1 MLLAQTQLFVPQ
13 ALSDNLLWVS
23 LLLIVVLVPLDSIV
37 DHRLLTLL
45 HVLEVSTVLPIQFN
59 QLLVMWELL
68 ALESC

>member
-1 MLLAQTQLFVPQ
+1 M
-13 ALSDNLLWVS
+13 
-23 LLLIVVLVPLDSIV
+23 IVVLVPLDSIV

-68 ALESC
+68 VLESC